1 MFTPE
6 GGKRPG
12 KPGFAKIFRRAG
24 PTATLNS
31 NPSRPMKAVR
41 IARTGGPD
49 VMELTD
55 IPTPH
60 PGPGEILVRHQAI
73 GVNFID
79 TYHRSG
85 LYPVK
90 LPSGL
95 GMEAAGVVEAVGE
108 GVTRF
113 VPGDQAVYASGPIGA
128 YAEQHAVNADRA
140 VKLPS
145 GVTPDLAAAAL
156 LKGMTAEFL
165 LRRCHAVQPGQTIL
179 VHAAAGG
186 VGSIMVQWAKHLG
199 ATVIATAGGAEKGER
214 ARALGADHVIDYRTQ
229 DVAAEVRRLTGGAG
243 VPVAYD
249 SVGAATFEG
258 TLGSLARR
266 GLFVSFGNA
275 SGPAPAVDPGRLSRM
290 GSLFFT
296 RPTLYDYVPTVAELD
311 ACAAALFEVIAA
323 GKVRVDIGQ
332 TFALSDVRQA
342 HEALEARATI
352 GASLLIP

>member
-1 MFTPE
+1 
-6 GGKRPG
+6 
-12 KPGFAKIFRRAG
+12 
-24 PTATLNS
+24 
-31 NPSRPMKAVR
+31 MKAIRLDAVG
-41 IARTGGPD
+41 APD
-49 VMELTD
+49 VLKLVEVD
-55 IPTPH
+55 TPS
-60 PGPGEILVRHQAI
+60 PKPDEILVRHEAV

-79 TYHRSG
+79 TYHRTG
-85 LYPVK
+85 LYPLK

-108 GVTRF
+108 AVTRF
-113 VPGDQAVYASGPIGA
+113 KSGDRVAYAGGPIGA
-128 YAEQHAVNADRA
+128 YAELNAVKAARA
-140 VKLPS
+140 VRLPE
-145 GVTPDLAAAAL
+145 GMNARTGAAAM

-165 LRRCHAVQPGQTIL
+165 LRRAFPVKSGDTIL

-199 ATVIATAGGAEKGER
+199 AQVIATVGSEAKAEL
-214 ARALGADHVIDYRTQ
+214 ARGYGADHVIFYRDQ
-229 DVAAEVRRLTGGAG
+229 DVAAEVRRLTDGKG

-275 SGPAPAVDPGRLSRM
+275 SGPVPPFAPLRLSQA

-296 RPTLYDYVPTVAELD
+296 RPTMNDYQVTTEELD
-311 ACAAALFEVIAA
+311 DSATALFDVITSGAV
-323 GKVRVDIGQ
+323 KIEIGQ
-332 TFALSDVRQA
+332 TFPLAEAARA
-342 HEALEARATI
+342 HEALESRATV